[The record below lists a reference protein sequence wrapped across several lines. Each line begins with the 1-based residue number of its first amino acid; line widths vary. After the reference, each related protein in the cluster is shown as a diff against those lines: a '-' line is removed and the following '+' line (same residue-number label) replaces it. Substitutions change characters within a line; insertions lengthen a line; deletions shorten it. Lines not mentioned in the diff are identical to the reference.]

1 MDTRVNQN
9 RVALQT
15 MLLVSVLTAP
25 AAAVTFNVLDYG
37 AVGDGYTDDSAAIL
51 RAYAACASTSTA
63 AEQHASTL
71 VVEDG
76 TVTQTV
82 LFPTGH
88 VYLAGPLK
96 LGCNSSVT
104 RIETGATI
112 KSITN
117 TDAWPFGPDCPEP
130 AQGRTPKQMAPFLH
144 IDAGYDVTITG
155 GGIVDA
161 QGEIWWEHG
170 CGNWFCPPGY
180 PHDQPKAF
188 RPFLLR
194 IDNSER
200 VTVENITLQNPGFW
214 NLVPVH
220 SKDIAILGVNVTAS
234 WSAGAAKKD
243 PFATP
248 NTDGF
253 EPMWSDN
260 VTVRGCRVKNGDD
273 CITIKSGSSN
283 ILVEDLY
290 CEHGDGLTIGSVW
303 YDDVTNVTYRRVVM
317 NHTHN
322 GPMIKGRSQGNA
334 TVSNILFEDVE
345 LIGVY
350 LALTIDCV
358 YETQGSVEKNIGVK
372 ATNVTFRN
380 IHGTVTGKGHGGG
393 GIGLQG
399 DPSFL
404 VDSAGSF
411 VCLEHRRCSFQMD
424 NVSISQ
430 FSRANTTVPAWLC
443 NNTDLIASST
453 VNPPLSA
460 KCMNE

>member
-117 TDAWPFGPDCPEP
+117 TDAWPFGTISSTHIFFKYVTQNQSNPQTLLVDAAATPTQQQYPTHSRAARAHSQMYADVSISDCTVVDQGPDCPEP

-200 VTVENITLQNPGFW
+200 VTVENITLQNPG
-214 NLVPVH
+214 
-220 SKDIAILGVNVTAS
+220 
-234 WSAGAAKKD
+234 
-243 PFATP
+243 
-248 NTDGF
+248 
-253 EPMWSDN
+253 
-260 VTVRGCRVKNGDD
+260 
-273 CITIKSGSSN
+273 
-283 ILVEDLY
+283 
-290 CEHGDGLTIGSVW
+290 
-303 YDDVTNVTYRRVVM
+303 
-317 NHTHN
+317 
-322 GPMIKGRSQGNA
+322 
-334 TVSNILFEDVE
+334 
-345 LIGVY
+345 
-350 LALTIDCV
+350 
-358 YETQGSVEKNIGVK
+358 
-372 ATNVTFRN
+372 
-380 IHGTVTGKGHGGG
+380 
-393 GIGLQG
+393 
-399 DPSFL
+399 
-404 VDSAGSF
+404 
-411 VCLEHRRCSFQMD
+411 
-424 NVSISQ
+424 
-430 FSRANTTVPAWLC
+430 RA
-443 NNTDLIASST
+443 
-453 VNPPLSA
+453 
-460 KCMNE
+460 

>member
-1 MDTRVNQN
+1 
-9 RVALQT
+9 

-104 RIETGATI
+104 RIET
-112 KSITN
+112 
-117 TDAWPFGPDCPEP
+117 GPDCPEP

-260 VTVRGCRVKNGDD
+260 VT
-273 CITIKSGSSN
+273 SGSSN

-303 YDDVTNVTYRRVVM
+303 VVM

-322 GPMIKGRSQGNA
+322 
-334 TVSNILFEDVE
+334 DVE

-380 IHGTVTGKGHGGG
+380 IH
-393 GIGLQG
+393 G

-443 NNTDLIASST
+443 NNTVLIASST